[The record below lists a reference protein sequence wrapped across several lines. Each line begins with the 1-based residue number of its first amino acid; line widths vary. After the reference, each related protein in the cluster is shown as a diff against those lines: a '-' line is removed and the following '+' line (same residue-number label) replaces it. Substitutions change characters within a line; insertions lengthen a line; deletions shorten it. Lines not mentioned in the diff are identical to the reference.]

1 MMQLVKLD
9 VSTELET
16 YKGSRQGLDDMFTEA
31 RRQLREE
38 SRIRQDVESDLLV
51 QINMKQE
58 MELAMKLLEKD
69 IHEKQDALISLRHQL
84 EEVKAINVE
93 MFQKLKTSEDGLKQ
107 KSEMMSRLQEKTN
120 QVTAAMKR
128 MEQSDKHLL
137 DQTRTVAIS
146 CLKCVG
152 RENNI

>member
-1 MMQLVKLD
+1 LVKLD
-9 VSTELET
+9 VSAELDT

-31 RRQLREE
+31 QRQLREE

-93 MFQKLKTSEDGLKQ
+93 IFQKLKC
-107 KSEMMSRLQEKTN
+107 RLQIK
-120 QVTAAMKR
+120 Q
-128 MEQSDKHLL
+128 
-137 DQTRTVAIS
+137 
-146 CLKCVG
+146 G
-152 RENNI
+152 